1 MPIQV
6 LKVGVLPTEVKY
18 HFMCGNCKTEFV
30 ATRED
35 GLLVDDRDG
44 AFLSV
49 KCPTCDRT
57 AFSSKKYSDGHR
69 FQSMYDLAGR

>member
-1 MPIQV
+1 MSIQV

-30 ATRED
+30 ATRDD
-35 GLLVDDRDG
+35 GLLVDGPRDG

-49 KCPTCDRT
+49 RCPTCDRT
-57 AFSSKKYSDGHR
+57 AFSSKKYSDVHS
-69 FQSMYDLAGR
+69 FQSMYGAI

>member
-1 MPIQV
+1 MSIQV

-30 ATRED
+30 ATRVD
-35 GLLVDDRDG
+35 GRFVYDQHDG

-57 AFSSKKYSDGHR
+57 TSSSKKYSDVHS
-69 FQSMYDLAGR
+69 FQSMYGAI